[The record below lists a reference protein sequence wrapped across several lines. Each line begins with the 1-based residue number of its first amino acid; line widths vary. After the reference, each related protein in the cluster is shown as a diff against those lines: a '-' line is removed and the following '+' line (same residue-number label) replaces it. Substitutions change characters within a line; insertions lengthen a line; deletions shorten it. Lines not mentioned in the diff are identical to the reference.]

1 MILGNKYISLFGEKA
16 VGEGIVDA
24 VTREMSSERE
34 IRRSLHVSVSL
45 WKWSQTR
52 TQGTTKQIVDL
63 IIY

>member
-1 MILGNKYISLFGEKA
+1 MQAAKHDYCRCCNMILGKKYISLFGEKA

-45 WKWSQTR
+45 
-52 TQGTTKQIVDL
+52 
-63 IIY
+63 